1 MQDENGAEVVDEL
14 EQEELPEGEQEAEQK
29 TEGEEEQQAEG
40 EEEVVI
46 TLGDEPPPADEF
58 DGLEPTPA
66 IRQLRE
72 AYKEK
77 SKRLRELEKQVAAQ
91 QQAKPEPA
99 LVLPTKPTLEACD
112 YDADKFEAELESWHD
127 KKRAVDEAK
136 RKADEQAEAARREWQ
151 AKLDAYAKAKAA
163 TKIAGFDEAEEVV
176 RSTLSELQQSVILSG
191 ADNPAY
197 VVAYIGTNTAK
208 AKELAAI
215 ADPVKFAFAVAKL
228 EDKLKS
234 TTRSGTATPPPEK
247 VLRGSVPG
255 AVAVDNRLDK
265 LREKARVTG
274 DWSDY
279 FAAKARKD
287 GK

>member
-14 EQEELPEGEQEAEQK
+14 EQEELPEGEQETGQE
-29 TEGEEEQQAEG
+29 TEGEAEQQPEG
-40 EEEVVI
+40 EDEVVI

-112 YDADKFEAELESWHD
+112 YDADKFESELEAWHE

-163 TKIAGFDEAEEVV
+163 AQRGVSKGVDNKGDAYLIIAEAE
-176 RSTLSELQQSVILSG
+176 SEFGL
-191 ADNPAY
+191 
-197 VVAYIGTNTAK
+197 
-208 AKELAAI
+208 
-215 ADPVKFAFAVAKL
+215 
-228 EDKLKS
+228 
-234 TTRSGTATPPPEK
+234 
-247 VLRGSVPG
+247 
-255 AVAVDNRLDK
+255 DNRAAMIAALK
-265 LREKARVTG
+265 E
-274 DWSDY
+274 
-279 FAAKARKD
+279 AAKDPETQAEANKRLKQA
-287 GK
+287 GAK